1 MNEPCYY
8 RVSIKG
14 LVVDET
20 GRFMLVKEDHGKWE
34 LPGGGLDHGEDPII
48 GLKREI
54 QEEMG
59 LEVIHISPSPKYFVT
74 SPKDGH
80 DTYMANVIYE
90 MKVKDLNFTPSDECQ
105 ELRHFTVD
113 EARKENLFSN
123 VEKFLEVFNPQL
135 HV

>member
-14 LVVDET
+14 LAVDDS
-20 GRFMLVKEDHGKWE
+20 GRLMLLKEENGKWE
-34 LPGGGLDHGEDPII
+34 LPGGGLEHDEDPIV

-59 LEVIHISPSPKYFVT
+59 LVVTFISPTPKYFIT
-74 SPKDGH
+74 CPGEGKG
-80 DTYMANVIYE
+80 TFTANVIYE
-90 MKVKDLNFTPSDECQ
+90 IKLKDLNFVPSDECVDV
-105 ELRHFTVD
+105 RHFTIE
-113 EARKENLFSN
+113 EARKENLFPN
-123 VEKFLEVFNPQL
+123 VEKLLEVYNPKL